1 VAKAI
6 GPRPAPGLPGKP
18 VAAIERRQ
26 IETCS
31 RGRMSEHSHAA
42 HPSMPVETE
51 DVFLAD
57 RQRFWN
63 GFTKFTLGC
72 VIFLVLLLIGMAI
85 FLL

>member
-1 VAKAI
+1 
-6 GPRPAPGLPGKP
+6 
-18 VAAIERRQ
+18 
-26 IETCS
+26 
-31 RGRMSEHSHAA
+31 MSEHTHAA

-51 DVFLAD
+51 EAFLAD
-57 RQRFWN
+57 RQRFWS